1 MVGAVV
7 AELREV
13 VVAAV
18 AELREPLS
26 LLELLLEVVVVVVF
40 VFVEVVEPRREVC
53 AMAEPAVR
61 ASTRETARK
70 FLNVVLIRQRF

>member
-26 LLELLLEVVVVVVF
+26 LLELLLEVVVVVF